1 MTCCL
6 TNYAQVEFVDETV
19 GTNVPKPFI
28 PAIEKGFRMMI
39 EKGLLSGHKMAGI
52 RFIIKDGAHHMV
64 DSNEISF
71 ILAAQGAV
79 KEVSL
84 LSFESTVKISNLS
97 KSLNQVYENGYWQIL
112 EPVMSVEVTAPE
124 EYQGTVIGQLNKRH
138 GIITGTEGNE
148 GWFTVCAE
156 VPLNDMFGYST
167 ELRSATQGKGE
178 FSMEYSRYSPAL
190 PEVQQQVIAK
200 YQESTGTNTDSKK
213 KKKN

>member
-1 MTCCL
+1 
-6 TNYAQVEFVDETV
+6 
-19 GTNVPKPFI
+19 
-28 PAIEKGFRMMI
+28 
-39 EKGLLSGHKMAGI
+39 
-52 RFIIKDGAHHMV
+52 
-64 DSNEISF
+64 
-71 ILAAQGAV
+71 
-79 KEVSL
+79 
-84 LSFESTVKISNLS
+84 
-97 KSLNQVYENGYWQIL
+97 
-112 EPVMSVEVTAPE
+112 MSVEVTAPE

-200 YQESTGTNTDSKK
+200 YQEATGTNTDSKK